1 MKKIYIVCA
10 LCFLSLAFVTCSKDF
25 LKAYEKRV
33 VGTWKLHDVD
43 KYGIGRSNN
52 LPFKEDGIF
61 TFLNDGQLT
70 YTSGGNLYKGSWD
83 IRKETK
89 DDNKVNTL
97 YVTVVDFVNQQVLTE
112 YFNRMTFTGT
122 DRFNAVINQ
131 PLRSYVFR
139 FSRQ

>member
-10 LCFLSLAFVTCSKDF
+10 LCFLSLSFTTCSKDF
-25 LKAYEKRV
+25 LKTYEKRV

-70 YTSGGNLYKGSWD
+70 YTSGGTLYKGSWD

-89 DDNKVNTL
+89 EDNKVNTL

-112 YFNRMTFTGT
+112 YFNKMTFTGT

-131 PLRSYVFR
+131 SLRSYVFR